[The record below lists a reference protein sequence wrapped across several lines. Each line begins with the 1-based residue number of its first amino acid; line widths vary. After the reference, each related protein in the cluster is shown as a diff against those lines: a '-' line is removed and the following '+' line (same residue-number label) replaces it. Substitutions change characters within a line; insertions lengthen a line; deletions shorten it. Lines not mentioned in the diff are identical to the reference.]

1 MSSLRTFRLFRPLRS
16 LTTMPS
22 MRILVGTLLQSVV
35 SLGGIMALALFFFMI
50 YAILGVTT
58 WNGKIHYRCY
68 ETPWPITDNKG
79 GLIWN
84 VHATDNR
91 LCDPDVCPPI

>member
-1 MSSLRTFRLFRPLRS
+1 
-16 LTTMPS
+16 
-22 MRILVGTLLQSVV
+22 
-35 SLGGIMALALFFFMI
+35 MALALFFFMI